1 MLESI
6 TAICLG
12 IGLAAACG
20 FRVFVP
26 MLVVSLVAKTGWVT
40 LADNFEWIGT
50 WPAVIA
56 FAVATLLEVGAY
68 YFPWL
73 DNLFDMAATPV
84 ATLAGV
90 LVSAAFIADMH
101 PLLAWSVAII
111 AGGGVAGTIKTGLA
125 GVRVGS
131 TATTAGTAN
140 PALSTFEWI
149 ASLGMSLLSLLVP
162 TVLWADLRNPF
173 SLVLPILAAVL
184 AVLIAAVLLRFAWR
198 LFQYFRRS
206 PEGGSDGD
214 PTAKPLHK

>member
-6 TAICLG
+6 FAICLG

-26 MLVVSLVAKTGWVT
+26 MLVVSLAAKTGLVS
-40 LADNFEWIGT
+40 LAESFEWVGT

-68 YFPWL
+68 YLPWL
-73 DNLFDMAATPV
+73 DNLLDMAATPA

-101 PLLAWSVAII
+101 PLLTWSVAII
-111 AGGGVAGTIKTGLA
+111 AGGGVAGTIKTGMA
-125 GVRVGS
+125 GLRVGS

-149 ASLGMSLLSLLVP
+149 ASLAMSLLSL
-162 TVLWADLRNPF
+162 
-173 SLVLPILAAVL
+173 VLPVLAAIL

-206 PEGGSDGD
+206 P
-214 PTAKPLHK
+214 